1 MLKSYK
7 EKRDTMKIRTNVKDG
22 GYEVINHN
30 EKMASDSNSSIEQKK
45 TLGKKLRLSK
55 ETIRELRDSDLKVV
69 AGGAGPEKPPVSN
82 GACQTSNSC
91 P

>member
-1 MLKSYK
+1 
-7 EKRDTMKIRTNVKDG
+7 MKIRTNVKAG
-22 GYEVINHN
+22 GWHPQHN
-30 EKMASDSNSSIEQKK
+30 EKLSSANNSIEQKK
-45 TLGKKLRLSK
+45 TIVKKLRLSK